1 MFYDMFDVDDDD
13 DSEDDDDD
21 SEEEE
26 EEEEQGETG
35 AETEDDTLNRESRFM
50 SPLAFSKISETLG
63 FIL

>member
-26 EEEEQGETG
+26 DEVEEPGVAT
-35 AETEDDTLNRESRFM
+35 ETEDDTVNRESRFM